1 MDPHGAMEPGV
12 ARRDAREFT
21 LVQVVSG
28 SLMNLPGFWKTRYR
42 LLFIAWL
49 LGSGLWCGRLLT
61 AASPD
66 QIISYKHGDA
76 DQTVP
81 NENARRFI
89 FTADPDPRYFA
100 AKPGSLAK
108 ARARFQGGD
117 KTLARAV
124 RNLVGEADEALR
136 IKPPSVTEKSK
147 LPPSGDRHDY
157 MSLAPYYWPDPKT
170 ITGLPYVRHDGRV
183 NPESRDAQA
192 NDGPRVKLMGTSI
205 ETLALAFCFT
215 TNEIYAAHA
224 AAFARAWFITP
235 STRMNAHFK
244 FAQAVQGEN
253 DGRGTGII
261 EARSIAQAAD
271 ALGLL
276 AGAKSWTAADR
287 QAFDAWIDAFLNWL
301 LTSKA
306 GQDEHA
312 ARNNHGTIFDVQTA
326 RLALHLGRNDLARR
340 ILEEAKRRRIAV
352 QIEPDGRQPLE
363 LVRTASFSYSRFN
376 LEALAELATLGEHAG
391 VDLWHFATPDGRSIR
406 RALEFMLPYLEN
418 PAAKWPFEQIKDR
431 HDADFL
437 PILRAASL
445 AYDAPEWE
453 RFIGKHPDAS
463 GKRFQVLFAQ

>member
-1 MDPHGAMEPGV
+1 M
-12 ARRDAREFT
+12 
-21 LVQVVSG
+21 
-28 SLMNLPGFWKTRYR
+28 
-42 LLFIAWL
+42 
-49 LGSGLWCGRLLT
+49 
-61 AASPD
+61 
-66 QIISYKHGDA
+66 
-76 DQTVP
+76 
-81 NENARRFI
+81 
-89 FTADPDPRYFA
+89 
-100 AKPGSLAK
+100 
-108 ARARFQGGD
+108 
-117 KTLARAV
+117 
-124 RNLVGEADEALR
+124 
-136 IKPPSVTEKSK
+136 
-147 LPPSGDRHDY
+147 
-157 MSLAPYYWPDPKT
+157 
-170 ITGLPYVRHDGRV
+170 
-183 NPESRDAQA
+183 
-192 NDGPRVKLMGTSI
+192 
-205 ETLALAFCFT
+205 
-215 TNEIYAAHA
+215 
-224 AAFARAWFITP
+224 
-235 STRMNAHFK
+235 
-244 FAQAVQGEN
+244 QGEN